1 MLLPFIFFFF
11 MIPANLSFYYYL
23 SSSAFLIVLFYTILL
38 VFYTTAYVI
47 YGKEKYATYRH
58 ILFILLLILFL
69 AFLLYNSPVSGV
81 ARITIVSLLYSS
93 LSLYLVIFFFAYFL
107 ITIGLYFFKN
117 ISLGD
122 AFRIVGIIL
131 IFAAFAALMFYFVS
145 GYVINIR
152 GINDETYLSFMAVN
166 SVIHGINPYTTNLSP
181 QIFSNISKIGA
192 TLTTKLTVVG
202 SMDYPDLYFLASA
215 PFYLAGNMAP
225 ESLYEFGLTAQEAIY
240 SFILILVMCYAIYD
254 NKFPKPNIVLV
265 IFLSF
270 VLIDL
275 PSGILPL
282 MLALILLAYMSSDN
296 KYLFIILGFCMAI
309 QEELW
314 VPTLFILAYV
324 MRNNGFKKG
333 VYQGV
338 GTIAVFLLLNSYFII
353 LNPSVFIG
361 SVLTPLNAY
370 IIPDGLSIF
379 GFGILMY
386 YHVLLTFQTTIF
398 IASVVALSMAL
409 WVFNKKEL
417 IFFFSIIPF
426 LFLVHSLASY
436 YTSFIFLF
444 VVAFYIEQK
453 KRSLKKSTHFT
464 KDKYVIFRRVAA
476 PIALAVIILSIAFLY
491 TSHQQLSKDFDLH
504 ITNQSAYYS
513 NYNVTYNA
521 DLYYSNLKNASVY
534 LTIVSSS
541 VSQIKYSSSLYGVI
555 GPTSLFQNRSPCYQY
570 SCIANLSIIR
580 LNGSSGIYKINAYFS
595 GNKSNGNFTYM
606 DALIYNGK
614 YFYAAEPIK
623 ISRRDNTSK

>member
-23 SSSAFLIVLFYTILL
+23 SSFAFLIALFYTILL

-47 YGKEKYATYRH
+47 YGKERYATYRH
-58 ILFILLLILFL
+58 TLFIILVILFL
-69 AFLLYNSPVSGV
+69 VFLFYNSPISGV
-81 ARITIVSLLYSS
+81 ARITLVDLLYSS

-107 ITIGLYFFKN
+107 ITIGLYFFKSV
-117 ISLGD
+117 SLGN
-122 AFRIVGIIL
+122 ASRIVGIIF

-145 GYVINIR
+145 GYVITIR
-152 GINDETYLSFMAVN
+152 GLNDETYLSFAAVN
-166 SVIHGINPYTTNLSP
+166 SVIHGINPYTTDISP

-202 SMDYPDLYFLASA
+202 VMDYPDLYFLASA
-215 PFYLAGNMAP
+215 PFYLAGNMTVK
-225 ESLYEFGLTAQEAIY
+225 SLHEFGLTAQEAIY
-240 SFILILVMCYAIYD
+240 SFILILIICYALYD
-254 NKFPKPNIVLV
+254 AKFPKPNLVLV

-270 VLIDL
+270 ILIDL

-282 MLALILLAYMSSDN
+282 MLALILFAYISSDN
-296 KYLFIILGFCMAI
+296 KYLFIILGFCMAL

-314 VPTLFILAYV
+314 IPILFILAYV

-333 VYQGV
+333 MYQGI
-338 GTIAVFLLLNSYFII
+338 GTIIVFLLLNSYFII
-353 LNPSVFIG
+353 LNPAAFIG

-398 IASVVALSMAL
+398 IASIIVLSMML
-409 WVFNKKEL
+409 WIFNKKEL

-426 LFLVHSLASY
+426 LFLTHSLANY

-444 VVAFYIEQK
+444 VASLYIEQK
-453 KRSLKKSTHFT
+453 KRNQKKPIHLT
-464 KDKYVIFRRVAA
+464 KDRYIIFRRAA
-476 PIALAVIILSIAFLY
+476 VPIALAVIIFSVAFLY
-491 TSHQQLSKDFDLH
+491 MSHQQLSKEFDLH
-504 ITNQSAYYS
+504 IANQSAYSS
-513 NYNVTYNA
+513 NYNVTYGA
-521 DLYYSNLKNASVY
+521 DLYYSNLKNTSVY
-534 LTIVSSS
+534 LTILSSS
-541 VSQIKYSSSLYGVI
+541 VSQSEYSSSLYGVI
-555 GPTSLFQNRSPCYQY
+555 GPTSIFQNRSPCYEY
-570 SCIANLSIIR
+570 SCVANLSIIR
-580 LNGSSGIYKINAYFS
+580 LNTSYGMYKINAYFS
-595 GNKSNGNFTYM
+595 GNKSNGNFTYI

-614 YFYAAEPIK
+614 YFYASEPIK
-623 ISRRDNTSK
+623 ITTHSNSSN